1 MVALLEN
8 KSVLLLMLLTIFV
21 TLQMMSGVVSGGFF
35 DETKV
40 TITNKLSQALTI
52 HCQDKNNDDGYH
64 VLQPS
69 AGHRFKFFANPF
81 FKKTLWFCSFQW
93 TGESHTFDIYV
104 QKRDKCHDRRCYWLI
119 TKHGPCRIIEDYNHP
134 KCFPWNDKVNS

>member
-1 MVALLEN
+1 
-8 KSVLLLMLLTIFV
+8 
-21 TLQMMSGVVSGGFF
+21 MSGVVSGGFF

-69 AGHRFKFFANPF
+69 AGHRFKKHYGFAVFNGQENLTHLTF
-81 FKKTLWFCSFQW
+81 MSKKEINVMIVDAI
-93 TGESHTFDIYV
+93 G
-104 QKRDKCHDRRCYWLI
+104 
-119 TKHGPCRIIEDYNHP
+119 
-134 KCFPWNDKVNS
+134 